1 MQRYTLLH
9 NHSAAAILYA
19 SARQTKLSL
28 HCCAGADFSQCGGI
42 AGPTFVKTFV
52 LVRRW
57 NLSRI

>member
-9 NHSAAAILYA
+9 NHGAAAVLHA
-19 SARQTKLSL
+19 SAQHTRLSL
-28 HCCAGADFSQCGGI
+28 HCCAGAALSQRGGI

-57 NLSRI
+57 NLSRM